1 MLVGLY
7 SEVAR
12 RGIQE
17 ARRFIAERGYGTSAD
32 DIRRCRQDLLELD
45 RSRELGAALGDFF
58 GVSSCRDL
66 LFHVQ
71 EQQMRLPAIAAFL
84 RDNDLTFLGFETDTA
99 TMQAYRRRFSDDP
112 AATNLHH
119 WDAFENDNPD
129 TFSGMYVF
137 WIQKNGGA

>member
-7 SEVAR
+7 SEAGR
-12 RGIQE
+12 RGIMK
-17 ARRFIAERGYGTSAD
+17 ARQFIAERGYGPSPD
-32 DIRRCRQDLLELD
+32 DIRRCRQDLLAMD
-45 RSRELGAALGDFF
+45 QARALGTDFGDFF

-84 RDNDLTFLGFETDTA
+84 KDNGLTFLGFETDSA
-99 TMQAYRRRFSDDP
+99 TLHAYRRRFPDDP
-112 AATNLHH
+112 AAINLDH
-119 WDAFENDNPD
+119 WDAFEAGRPD

-137 WIQKNGGA
+137 WVQKNGA